1 MRYPS
6 RARDDR
12 IDRRDALRTALIVSA
27 LFWSLLVYGANF
39 DDAFHAKLR
48 GVLGEE
54 PNGLRFD
61 LYILLFAF
69 QLAVPMI
76 FFLYHTLITLTYA
89 KRYQASMAHAGNI
102 GAVVGLIDY
111 LRYLVKDTSEG
122 PVIKRSKLISFAG
135 ILYLLGMFA
144 WWIYWTDKHGI

>member
-6 RARDDR
+6 RTHDDR

-27 LFWSLLVYGANF
+27 LFWGLLVYGSNF
-39 DDAFHAKLR
+39 DDALPAKLR
-48 GVLGEE
+48 GILGEE
-54 PNGLRFD
+54 PDGLRFD

-69 QLAVPMI
+69 QLAAPMI

-89 KRYQASMAHAGNI
+89 KRYQASMAHAGDI
-102 GAVVGLIDY
+102 GAAVGLIDY
-111 LRYLVKDTSEG
+111 LRYLVKGTGEG
-122 PVIKRSKLISFAG
+122 PVIRRSKLIVFAG
-135 ILYLLGMFA
+135 ILYLLGMFS

>member
-6 RARDDR
+6 KTRDDR

-27 LFWSLLVYGANF
+27 LFYGLLVYGTNS
-39 DDAFHAKLR
+39 DDALYAKLR

-61 LYILLFAF
+61 LYILLFVF

-76 FFLYHTLITLTYA
+76 FFLYHILITLTYA
-89 KRYQASMAHAGNI
+89 KRYKASMVHAGNI
-102 GAVVGLIDY
+102 GTVVGLIEY
-111 LRYLVKDTSEG
+111 LRYLVKDTGEG
-122 PVIKRSKLISFAG
+122 PVIRRSKLIVFAG
-135 ILYLLGMFA
+135 ILYLLGIFA